1 MHHGTRTCIHQLAAC
16 LPLLSQHRANLPATP
31 LQSAPM
37 QGWRKASEMHLYD
50 NEAAPSA

>member
-1 MHHGTRTCIHQLAAC
+1 MAYALASTSSQPTY
-16 LPLLSQHRANLPATP
+16 PLLSQHRANLPAAP
-31 LQSAPM
+31 LPSAPM